1 MGFPD
6 ERDRNLIRAA
16 EQVET
21 LATDLCDWLSE
32 FNASRREVDLLPV
45 AESDEFEMLK
55 LRRLASSLYSS
66 AMVPV
71 AAAVYG
77 P

>member
-1 MGFPD
+1 MAFPD

-32 FNASRREVDLLPV
+32 FNPARRATLGQ
-45 AESDEFEMLK
+45 AACEF
-55 LRRLASSLYSS
+55 
-66 AMVPV
+66 V
-71 AAAVYG
+71 AAWFDWATIVPRLEKVYG
-77 P
+77 SKVRLKTP